1 MKNLFKDIRYGIRSL
16 IRQPSFTIIA
26 VLTLALGI
34 GVNSAIFSVVNSLLL
49 KALPFQNPAEL
60 VVVNPEASNGGLSGI
75 AGYEYLAWK
84 DNSKS
89 FVQLA
94 AYSNDNFNLTG
105 RGEPERISCAQV
117 TSSLFPL
124 LGVKPL
130 KGRTFLPDEDRP
142 GNDRVAIVSERFWQ
156 SRYNSTSSLVG
167 DVLTL
172 NGTNYTVV
180 GIMPKDFRFPGEYD
194 IWVPLA
200 LDQQR
205 EIGEWFTLV
214 QVVGRLKTNI
224 SAAQAQ
230 TELGLISKQ
239 ATQQVKEPP
248 PLSAKE
254 VAPLKQNLVSN
265 FRLTVLVL
273 WGAVGLVLL
282 IACANVASLMLA
294 RTVSRQREMAVRAAV
309 GASRRTL
316 IRQLLTESL
325 VLGGAGGL
333 LGVIISIWCIQAVTW
348 IVPESFASS
357 VYDLKQVHIDGPV
370 LLFTLGISLITSVLF
385 GLAPAISASKPNLV
399 RSLRDGHNASVFHA
413 GFRNAR
419 TWLVVAELAIAV
431 ILLFG
436 AGLLTRSF
444 GKLMSVNPGFDPQ
457 NVLTVRIDLPRSS
470 YAKPEQTEQF
480 YSELLQRLKSTPAI
494 ESVGAITHSP
504 LADYGLVIFTGI
516 EDQAPTDRTKEHPLG
531 LGAVSDDY
539 FRTLKIPLLSGR
551 FNDATDTAKSNPVA
565 LVNEAFARRYFPSGN
580 AVGKRVGF
588 GCKEKPCRTIVGV
601 VGDIKQESLTVAA
614 SPEIFVPMSQLAM
627 NGMTLF
633 VRTKAEPLSVAK
645 TVRSEVLAIDK
656 NQPIHRIQTLSQR
669 IQETAADSRALMF
682 LLGAF
687 ALLALLLAT
696 IGVYGI
702 ISYSV
707 GQRTHEIG
715 IRMALGARTADV
727 MRLVMRKG
735 LVLTVAGIGL
745 GVVGSLALTRF
756 LKSLLF
762 GVTPTDKVT
771 FVAVGLILLVAA
783 LLACLIPA
791 RRAAKVDPLVA
802 LKYE

>member
-16 IRQPSFTIIA
+16 IRQPSFTIVA

-60 VVVNPEASNGGLSGI
+60 VVVNPETSDGGLSAI

-142 GNDRVAIVSERFWQ
+142 GNDRVIIVSERFWQ
-156 SRYNSTSSLVG
+156 RNYNRSSSLVG

-172 NGTNYTVV
+172 NGENYTVV
-180 GIMPKDFRFPGEYD
+180 GIMPNGFRFPGEYD
-194 IWVPLA
+194 FWVPLA
-200 LDQQR
+200 LDQQK
-205 EIGEWFTLV
+205 EVGDWFTLV
-214 QVVGRLKTNI
+214 QVAGRLKTDV
-224 SAAQAQ
+224 SSAQAQ
-230 TELGLISKQ
+230 AELALISKQ
-239 ATQQVKEPP
+239 ASQQVKESP

-254 VAPLKQNLVSN
+254 VTPLQRNLVSS
-265 FRLTVLVL
+265 FRLMVLVL

-282 IACANVASLMLA
+282 IACANVASLILA

-309 GASRRTL
+309 GASQFTL
-316 IRQLLTESL
+316 IRQLLTESI
-325 VLGGAGGL
+325 VLGVAGGL
-333 LGVIISIWCIQAVTW
+333 LGILISLWCVQAVTR

-370 LLFTLGISLITSVLF
+370 LLFTIGISFLTSVLF
-385 GLAPAISASKPNLV
+385 GLAPAISASRPNLI
-399 RSLRDGHNASVFHA
+399 RHLRDGRGDNIFRS
-413 GFRNAR
+413 GFGSAR
-419 TWLVVAELAIAV
+419 TWLVVGELSIAV

-444 GKLMSVNPGFDPQ
+444 TNLMSVNPGFDPQ

-470 YAKPEQTEQF
+470 YAKPEQANQF
-480 YSELLQRLKSTPAI
+480 FDELLQRLKNTPAV
-494 ESVGAITHSP
+494 ENVGTITHSP
-504 LADYGLVIFTGI
+504 LAEYGIVVFTEI
-516 EDQAPTDRTKEHPLG
+516 EDQPAVDTKRDHPLG
-531 LGAVSDDY
+531 VGTVSDDY
-539 FRTLKIPLLSGR
+539 FRTLKIPLISGR
-551 FNDATDTAKSNPVA
+551 FTDATDTAKGGPVA
-565 LVNEAFARRYFPSGN
+565 LVNESFVRRYFPAGN
-580 AVGKRVGF
+580 AIGKRLGF
-588 GCKEKPCRTIVGV
+588 GCKEKLCRTIVGV

-614 SPEIFVPMSQLAM
+614 SPEIFIPSSQLPM
-627 NGMTLF
+627 NGVTLF
-633 VRTKAEPLSVAK
+633 VRTKGDPSSVAK
-645 TVRSEVLAIDK
+645 VIRSEVLEIDK
-656 NQPIHRIQTLSQR
+656 NQPIYRVQTLTQR
-669 IQETAADSRALMF
+669 IQETVADSRALMF

-702 ISYSV
+702 VSYSV

-727 MRLVMRKG
+727 MKLVMTKG
-735 LVLTVAGIGL
+735 LVMAVAGIGL
-745 GVVGSLALTRF
+745 GVVGSLAITRF
-756 LKSLLF
+756 LKTLLF

-771 FVAVGLILLVAA
+771 FVAVGLILLVVA

-791 RRAAKVDPLVA
+791 RRAARVDPLVA